1 VIGSPPGGELGS
13 IAHLKMA
20 TESTPRRIRSSEY
33 VSLILSVKF
42 MAFAINVT
50 PSDVVPFKP

>member
-1 VIGSPPGGELGS
+1 MIGSPPGGELGS

-42 MAFAINVT
+42 AINVT